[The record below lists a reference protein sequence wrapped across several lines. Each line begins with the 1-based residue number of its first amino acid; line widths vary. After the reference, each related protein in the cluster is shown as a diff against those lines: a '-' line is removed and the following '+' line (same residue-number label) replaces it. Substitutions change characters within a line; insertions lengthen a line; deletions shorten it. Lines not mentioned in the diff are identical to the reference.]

1 MRGGRRGHFKK
12 HLLIQDSL
20 VAGFSNLRHVEMG
33 KRVGQDCH
41 MLVKCIICFLAFNNF
56 VTWNFTIFFNS
67 RVVDEATTPQ
77 FKREESTINT
87 TVTPNLNSG
96 PSFRFPSSETS
107 LVNRSNPCTFF
118 TSYMVTTLL
127 LPTVLIFSLNATFG
141 HRQTTAPRLFAS
153 RALAILLC
161 VVQLLLLKVK
171 EGFIRSNIQR
181 TGGHLCVTF

>member
-12 HLLIQDSL
+12 HLLIQNSL
-20 VAGFSNLRHVEMG
+20 VAGFSNLRHVKMG

-41 MLVKCIICFLAFNNF
+41 TLVKCIICFLAFNNF

-67 RVVDEATTPQ
+67 RVIDEATTAQ

-96 PSFRFPSSETS
+96 SSETS
-107 LVNRSNPCTFF
+107 LCTFF
-118 TSYMVTTLL
+118 TSYMVTSLL
-127 LPTVLIFSLNATFG
+127 LPTVLIFSLSAAFG
-141 HRQTTAPRLFAS
+141 HLQPAAPRLFAS